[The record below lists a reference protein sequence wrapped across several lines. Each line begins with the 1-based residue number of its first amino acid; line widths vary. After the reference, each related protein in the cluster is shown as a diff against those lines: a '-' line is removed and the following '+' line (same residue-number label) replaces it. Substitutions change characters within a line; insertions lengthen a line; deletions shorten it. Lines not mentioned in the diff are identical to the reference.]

1 MQRVCFN
8 RYLRIMSRLYHVV
21 IPCAFLVFLGGN
33 AIDSIA
39 QEEWTLASFNIR
51 FDNPS
56 DPLRWESR
64 RGKVAQVIGNYD
76 IVGIQEALPHQVQE
90 LVDQLPWMRHVGQG
104 REEGGGGEACPI
116 FYHKAKW
123 ELLHSETLW
132 LSGDWKRP
140 GTVGWEADLPRIVT
154 VAWFHHL
161 KSGKCV
167 RVFNTHWSHMSSS
180 ERARSACLIASI
192 DAIHGTDAAVVL
204 GDFNEEESGKGRQ
217 TLELAGFTDTFSD
230 VRNRCKRSFPTYTTF
245 QPEGSHG
252 GPRIDAIYVK
262 GLATRWICVDEI
274 IQGEYFISDH
284 LPVHARVVWEGDG
297 E

>member
-1 MQRVCFN
+1 
-8 RYLRIMSRLYHVV
+8 
-21 IPCAFLVFLGGN
+21 
-33 AIDSIA
+33 
-39 QEEWTLASFNIR
+39 
-51 FDNPS
+51 
-56 DPLRWESR
+56 
-64 RGKVAQVIGNYD
+64 
-76 IVGIQEALPHQVQE
+76 
-90 LVDQLPWMRHVGQG
+90 
-104 REEGGGGEACPI
+104 
-116 FYHKAKW
+116 
-123 ELLHSETLW
+123 
-132 LSGDWKRP
+132 
-140 GTVGWEADLPRIVT
+140 
-154 VAWFHHL
+154 
-161 KSGKCV
+161 
-167 RVFNTHWSHMSSS
+167 MSSS

-217 TLELAGFTDTFSD
+217 TLELAGFADTFSD
-230 VRNRCKRSFPTYTTF
+230 VRNRCKRFFPTYTTF